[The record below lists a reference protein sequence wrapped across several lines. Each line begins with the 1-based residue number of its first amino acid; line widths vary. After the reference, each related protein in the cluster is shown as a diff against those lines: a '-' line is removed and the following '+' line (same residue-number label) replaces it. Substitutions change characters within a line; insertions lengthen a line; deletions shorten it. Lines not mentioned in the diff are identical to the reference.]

1 MGFLGSCVTGIQVLQ
16 SLSVRRTELK
26 GRHER
31 SELSTSV
38 DAYRKS
44 EVQAEQHEDLEI
56 ESEISVDAVVAEI
69 ELNSNSKTL
78 ATVTTDITDETA
90 GTAETEGK
98 SNLIGAPMGVTVSE
112 IQMPDVE
119 DSSRVHIRS

>member
-1 MGFLGSCVTGIQVLQ
+1 M
-16 SLSVRRTELK
+16 
-26 GRHER
+26 
-31 SELSTSV
+31 
-38 DAYRKS
+38 
-44 EVQAEQHEDLEI
+44 QAERHEDLEI

>member
-1 MGFLGSCVTGIQVLQ
+1 M
-16 SLSVRRTELK
+16 RRAELK

-78 ATVTTDITDETA
+78 ATVTTDETA